1 VSRFLTFTDE
11 VERIVLRHFAN
22 RLLWMVLAA
31 SAFTTIHL
39 NRVQA
44 QQGGW
49 HAEDL
54 LSALNLVV
62 EITLVA
68 AFACIII
75 WEQFLRSRGRLG
87 GPQMDHRRYTIR
99 FHLAALLVLLVV
111 TALLIAL
118 AGYLQFVHL
127 LTIMQRGFL
136 LWLTV
141 VLAVTAYCFANP
153 RLRGGLAAF
162 ASFVFALLVMAGG
175 EWLVVTMSVVHPAWA
190 RLGDLYYWNQ
200 LFPRLA
206 QDDLWLV
213 IYQPWLSWYF
223 AGYAGA
229 NVLLYFVFL
238 GRLQLGGRSTGG
250 GEA

>member
-1 VSRFLTFTDE
+1 VSRLANFANE
-11 VERIVLRHFAN
+11 VERIVLRHFSN
-22 RLLWMVLAA
+22 RLLWFVLAA
-31 SAFTTIHL
+31 SFFITVHL

-49 HAEDL
+49 HEEEL
-54 LSALNLVV
+54 LSALNLIV
-62 EITLVA
+62 ELTLVA
-68 AFACIII
+68 AFACIIL
-75 WEQFLRSRGRLG
+75 WELFLQSRGRSLSATWDY
-87 GPQMDHRRYTIR
+87 QRYALR

-111 TALLIAL
+111 AALLIAL
-118 AGYLQFVHL
+118 AGRLQFVHL

-136 LWLTV
+136 VWLTV

-162 ASFVFALLVMAGG
+162 ASFVFALLVMAGA
-175 EWLVVTMSVVHPAWA
+175 EWLVVTMSLAHPAWA

-206 QDDLWLV
+206 QEDLWLV

-229 NVLLYFVFL
+229 NVLLYLVFL
-238 GRLQLGGRSTGG
+238 GRLRLHGRNASGGP
-250 GEA
+250 A